1 MLARNPLV
9 RRREGREQ
17 HIEHIAGTV
26 ADEQQTREENPR
38 VDAALAVARM
48 DAPVDAGA
56 LGRGADQ
63 PEQKG
68 GRRGDRTNT
77 VKRSA

>member
-17 HIEHIAGTV
+17 LIEHIAGTV

-63 PEQKG
+63 PREYQG
-68 GRRGDRTNT
+68 QNT
-77 VKRSA
+77 VSGLYRSS